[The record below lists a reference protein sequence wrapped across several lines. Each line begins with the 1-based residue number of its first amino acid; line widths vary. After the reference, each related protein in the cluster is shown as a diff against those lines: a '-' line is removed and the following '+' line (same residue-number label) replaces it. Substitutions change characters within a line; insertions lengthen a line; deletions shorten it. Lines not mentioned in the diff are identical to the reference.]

1 MTSEP
6 RVSSG
11 IPVAVECFD
20 ERDEYRPRW
29 TMVSAHST
37 MTAAD
42 VRRSAESAQQGRLRR
57 ANRRSSLN
65 PHMFPTSAAKTAL
78 VRSGLVSI
86 QAPSFDAE
94 CVEMSRFVGGSRL
107 PRPPLRIGGRG
118 ACCACIP
125 WFACA
130 QNSLAAS
137 AARSLRAVTKVW
149 PTPTWSDDHHLHM
162 QLLA

>member
-1 MTSEP
+1 
-6 RVSSG
+6 
-11 IPVAVECFD
+11 
-20 ERDEYRPRW
+20 
-29 TMVSAHST
+29 
-37 MTAAD
+37 
-42 VRRSAESAQQGRLRR
+42 
-57 ANRRSSLN
+57 
-65 PHMFPTSAAKTAL
+65 MFPTSAAKTAL

-137 AARSLRAVTKVW
+137 AARSLRAAAAAA
-149 PTPTWSDDHHLHM
+149 
-162 QLLA
+162 LAASVEPLPLEGRRADEALCGLEGGAPPLVGVDIASWVLRPLALIVG